1 MVIQCEAKKIYI
13 SGGYYMDFYH
23 GTTISGLTELKAFNS
38 PYSNLKEACVYL
50 TTSKQ
55 LALHYIWNIKQY
67 PIKSPMLYIRQDGV
81 LVFQEM
87 FSGALEYFYKG
98 LSGYIYHCVG
108 NYKINDDVGVI
119 TCATSNEAVPIT
131 DFEYIDDVYE
141 KIISYEKQGT
151 FIYERYEDLP
161 QYRYDKIR
169 GIIMRGIKRDDLFNN
184 PNHPNYIFFQE
195 KYPQY
200 WQEAEVLYKNNLL

>member
-1 MVIQCEAKKIYI
+1 
-13 SGGYYMDFYH
+13 MDFYH
-23 GTTISGLTELKAFNS
+23 GTAVRGLTELQPFAS
-38 PYSNLKEACVYL
+38 PYANLKEPCVYL

-55 LALHYIWNIKQY
+55 LALHYIWNTDKY
-67 PIKSPMLYIRQDGV
+67 PIKSPMLNVRKDGI

-108 NYKINDDVGVI
+108 DYKLNGDVGII
-119 TCATSNEAVPIT
+119 TCATSNKSVPIS

-141 KIISYEKQGT
+141 KIMSYEKQGA
-151 FIYERYEDLP
+151 FIYEKYENLP
-161 QYRYDKIR
+161 QYRYDIIR
-169 GIIMRGIKRDDLFNN
+169 GIIIRSIKRDDLFNN
-184 PNHPNYIFFQE
+184 PSHPNYVFYQE

-200 WQEAEVLYKNNLL
+200 WREAEVLYSNNLL